1 MITCVIYSNK
11 RNLGLVWSEI
21 RSLWSDGLKEYIS
34 DLWNIVDFTTNMF
47 YLMWIAARISAW
59 YIVWVK

>member
-11 RNLGLVWSEI
+11 RISGLVWSEI
-21 RSLWSDGLKEYIS
+21 RGLWSDGLKEYIS